1 VLYRL
6 RRHPFSIAA
15 HFRHSLVL
23 TYAYPADLLE
33 PLLPPGLALD
43 AYGEHGF
50 VAVATV
56 QTERLR
62 PSFLP
67 PAVGL
72 DFFLTGYRIFVRVAR
87 TPSLRGLYILRSD
100 ADRRAMVV
108 LGNLLTHYRYTLAD
122 VSCLERDG
130 TLEIHV
136 RTPRHKADL
145 HVVAD
150 LDSRPAALPAHS
162 PFNDLA
168 DARRFAGPLPYTFDY
183 EYPSRS
189 IIAVRST
196 RGQWDPQPIAVN
208 VRHATFFASPP
219 LTAAEPVLANAFYV
233 GDVDYRWER
242 GHVLSAESV
251 STWPTTVRSSPTTS
265 IPRDAAR

>member
-6 RRHPFSIAA
+6 RRHPLPIAA

-23 TYAYPADLLE
+23 AYACPAELLE
-33 PLLPPGLALD
+33 ALLPPGLALD
-43 AYGEHGF
+43 AYGQHGF

-67 PAVGL
+67 RAVGL

-87 TPSLRGLYILRSD
+87 KPSLRGLYILRSD

-108 LGNLLTHYRYTLAD
+108 LGNLLTHYRYRLAEI
-122 VSCLERDG
+122 SCAEGDAM
-130 TLEIHV
+130 LEIRV
-136 RTPRHKADL
+136 RTPGHEADL
-145 HVVAD
+145 DVVAD
-150 LDSRPAALPAHS
+150 LDSRPAALPPHS
-162 PFNDLA
+162 PFDDLA

-189 IIAVRST
+189 IIAVRAA
-196 RGQWDPQPIAVN
+196 REHWDPQPIAVEI
-208 VRHATFFASPP
+208 REATYFASPP
-219 LTAAEPVLANAFYV
+219 FTSAEPVLANAFYV
-233 GDVDYRWER
+233 GGVEYRWDR
-242 GHVLSAESV
+242 GRVLC
-251 STWPTTVRSSPTTS
+251 
-265 IPRDAAR
+265 